1 MNSLGSYKKLWL
13 DFFEN
18 KIAFLSL
25 LILFILVVLSLL
37 SPIISPQ
44 NPYNLAEINIID
56 GRLPPGSQSYK
67 GFVYILGTDDQ
78 GRDMLSAILYGLRI
92 SLGVGI
98 SSGVLAFILGLS
110 VGLFAAYQGGKVDML
125 IMRFVDIQLSFPAIL
140 IALILLTTLG
150 RGTDKVIIALIASQ
164 WVYYARVARGTA
176 LTELNKEY
184 IESARC
190 LNLSKLRIIFFQLL
204 PNCLPPLIVVM
215 TIEIGHAIA
224 LEATLS
230 FLGVGLPITKPS
242 LGLLISNGY
251 EYMLYGKY
259 WISMFPGIA
268 LLLLIL
274 SINVVGDHLRDILN
288 PRLNQ

>member
-1 MNSLGSYKKLWL
+1 MSSLNPYKKLWSE
-13 DFFEN
+13 FREN
-18 KIAFLSL
+18 KIAFLALCIL
-25 LILFILVVLSLL
+25 LVLIVLSLL

-44 NPYNLAEINIID
+44 DPYNLSEINILE
-56 GRLPPGSQSYK
+56 GRLPPGTLSES
-67 GFVYILGTDDQ
+67 GYIYVLGTDDQ

-92 SLGVGI
+92 SLAVGVA
-98 SSGVLAFILGLS
+98 SGLFAFILGLT
-110 VGLFAAYQGGKVDML
+110 VGLFAAYNRGIIDIL
-125 IMRFVDIQLSFPAIL
+125 IMRFVDMQLSFPAIL

-164 WVYYARVARGTA
+164 WVYYAGVARGTA

-184 IESARC
+184 IESALC
-190 LNLSKLRIIFFQLL
+190 LNLSKFRIIIFQLL

-268 LLLLIL
+268 LLILIL
-274 SINVVGDHLRDILN
+274 TINVVGDHLRDILN
-288 PRLNQ
+288 PRLKQ

>member
-1 MNSLGSYKKLWL
+1 MSSLNPYKKLWSE
-13 DFFEN
+13 FREN
-18 KIAFLSL
+18 KIAFLALCIL
-25 LILFILVVLSLL
+25 LVLIVLSLL

-44 NPYNLAEINIID
+44 DPYNLSEINILE
-56 GRLPPGSQSYK
+56 GRLPPGTLSES
-67 GFVYILGTDDQ
+67 GYIYVLGTDDQ

-92 SLGVGI
+92 SIAVGVA
-98 SSGVLAFILGLS
+98 SGLFAFILGLT
-110 VGLFAAYQGGKVDML
+110 VGLFAAYNRGIIDIL
-125 IMRFVDIQLSFPAIL
+125 IMRFVDMQLSFPAIL

-184 IESARC
+184 IESALC
-190 LNLSKLRIIFFQLL
+190 LNLSKFRIIIFQLL

-268 LLLLIL
+268 LLILIL
-274 SINVVGDHLRDILN
+274 TINVVGDHLRDILN
-288 PRLNQ
+288 PRLKQ

>member
-1 MNSLGSYKKLWL
+1 MSSLNPYKKLWSE
-13 DFFEN
+13 FCES
-18 KIAFLSL
+18 KIAFLALCTL
-25 LILFILVVLSLL
+25 LVLIVLSLL

-44 NPYNLAEINIID
+44 DPYNLSDINIME
-56 GRLPPGSQSYK
+56 GRLPPGTHSER
-67 GFVYILGTDDQ
+67 GYIYFLGTDDQ

-92 SLGVGI
+92 SLAVGVASGI
-98 SSGVLAFILGLS
+98 FAFIFGLS
-110 VGLFAAYQGGKVDML
+110 VGLFAAYNGGIIDKL
-125 IMRFVDIQLSFPAIL
+125 IMRFVDMQLSFPAIL

-184 IESARC
+184 IESALC
-190 LNLSKLRIIFFQLL
+190 LNLSKFRIIIFQLL

-268 LLLLIL
+268 LLILIL
-274 SINVVGDHLRDILN
+274 TINVVGDHLRDILN
-288 PRLNQ
+288 PRLKQ

>member
-1 MNSLGSYKKLWL
+1 MSSLNPYKKLWSE
-13 DFFEN
+13 FCEN
-18 KIAFLSL
+18 KIAFLALCTL
-25 LILFILVVLSLL
+25 LVLIVLSLL

-44 NPYNLAEINIID
+44 DPYNLSEINILE
-56 GRLPPGSQSYK
+56 GRLPPGTLSES
-67 GFVYILGTDDQ
+67 GYIYVLGTDDQ

-92 SLGVGI
+92 SLAVGVT
-98 SSGVLAFILGLS
+98 SGLFAFILGLT
-110 VGLFAAYQGGKVDML
+110 VGLFAAYNRGIIDIL
-125 IMRFVDIQLSFPAIL
+125 IMRFVDMQLSFPAIL

-184 IESARC
+184 IESALC
-190 LNLSKLRIIFFQLL
+190 LNLSKFRIIIFQLL

-268 LLLLIL
+268 LLILIL
-274 SINVVGDHLRDILN
+274 TINVVGDHLRDILN
-288 PRLNQ
+288 PRLKQ

>member
-1 MNSLGSYKKLWL
+1 MSSLNPYKKLWSE
-13 DFFEN
+13 FCEN
-18 KIAFLSL
+18 KIAFLALCIL
-25 LILFILVVLSLL
+25 LVLIVLSLL

-44 NPYNLAEINIID
+44 DPYNLSEINILE
-56 GRLPPGSQSYK
+56 GRLPPGTLSES
-67 GFVYILGTDDQ
+67 GYIYVLGTDDQ

-92 SLGVGI
+92 SLAVGVA
-98 SSGVLAFILGLS
+98 SGLFAFILGLT
-110 VGLFAAYQGGKVDML
+110 VGLFAAYNRGIIDIL
-125 IMRFVDIQLSFPAIL
+125 IMRFVDMQLSFPAIL

-184 IESARC
+184 IESALC
-190 LNLSKLRIIFFQLL
+190 LNLSKFRIIIFQLL

-268 LLLLIL
+268 LLILIL
-274 SINVVGDHLRDILN
+274 TINVVGDQLRDILN
-288 PRLNQ
+288 PRLKQ

>member
-1 MNSLGSYKKLWL
+1 M
-13 DFFEN
+13 
-18 KIAFLSL
+18 
-25 LILFILVVLSLL
+25 
-37 SPIISPQ
+37 
-44 NPYNLAEINIID
+44 
-56 GRLPPGSQSYK
+56 
-67 GFVYILGTDDQ
+67 
-78 GRDMLSAILYGLRI
+78 RI
-92 SLGVGI
+92 SLAVGVASGI
-98 SSGVLAFILGLS
+98 FAFILGLT
-110 VGLFAAYQGGKVDML
+110 VGLFAAYNRGIIDIL
-125 IMRFVDIQLSFPAIL
+125 IMRFVDMQLSFPAIL

-164 WVYYARVARGTA
+164 WVYYARVARATA

-184 IESARC
+184 IESALC
-190 LNLSKLRIIFFQLL
+190 LNLSKFRIIIFQLL

-268 LLLLIL
+268 LLILIL
-274 SINVVGDHLRDILN
+274 TINVVGDHLRDILN
-288 PRLNQ
+288 PRLKQ

>member
-1 MNSLGSYKKLWL
+1 MSSLNPYKKLWSE
-13 DFFEN
+13 FREN
-18 KIAFLSL
+18 KIAFLALCIL
-25 LILFILVVLSLL
+25 LVLIVLSLL

-44 NPYNLAEINIID
+44 DPYNLSEINILE
-56 GRLPPGSQSYK
+56 GRLPPGTHSEK
-67 GFVYILGTDDQ
+67 GYIYVLGTDDQ

-92 SLGVGI
+92 SLAVGVASGI
-98 SSGVLAFILGLS
+98 FAFILGLT
-110 VGLFAAYQGGKVDML
+110 VGLFAAYNRGIIDIL
-125 IMRFVDIQLSFPAIL
+125 IMRFVDMQLSFPAIL

-184 IESARC
+184 IESALC
-190 LNLSKLRIIFFQLL
+190 LNLSKFRIIIFQLL

-268 LLLLIL
+268 LLILIL
-274 SINVVGDHLRDILN
+274 TINVVGDHLRDILN
-288 PRLNQ
+288 PRLKQ

>member
-1 MNSLGSYKKLWL
+1 MSSLNPYKKLWSE
-13 DFFEN
+13 FCEN
-18 KIAFLSL
+18 KIAFLALCIL
-25 LILFILVVLSLL
+25 LVLIVLSLL

-44 NPYNLAEINIID
+44 DPYNLSEINILE
-56 GRLPPGSQSYK
+56 GRLPPGTLSES
-67 GFVYILGTDDQ
+67 GYIYVLGTDDQ

-92 SLGVGI
+92 SLAVGVA
-98 SSGVLAFILGLS
+98 SGLFAFILGLT
-110 VGLFAAYQGGKVDML
+110 VGLFAAYNRGIIDIL
-125 IMRFVDIQLSFPAIL
+125 IMRFVDMQLSFPAIL

-184 IESARC
+184 IESALC
-190 LNLSKLRIIFFQLL
+190 LNLSKFRIIIFQLL

-268 LLLLIL
+268 LLILIL
-274 SINVVGDHLRDILN
+274 TINVVGDHLRDILN
-288 PRLNQ
+288 PRLKH

>member
-1 MNSLGSYKKLWL
+1 MSSLNPYKKLWSE
-13 DFFEN
+13 FCEN
-18 KIAFLSL
+18 KIAFLALCTL
-25 LILFILVVLSLL
+25 LVLIVLSLL

-44 NPYNLAEINIID
+44 DPYNLSEINILE
-56 GRLPPGSQSYK
+56 GRLPPGTLSES
-67 GFVYILGTDDQ
+67 GYIYVLGTDDQ

-92 SLGVGI
+92 SLAVGVT
-98 SSGVLAFILGLS
+98 SGLFAFILGLT
-110 VGLFAAYQGGKVDML
+110 VGLFAAYNRGIIDIL
-125 IMRFVDIQLSFPAIL
+125 IMRFVDMQLSFPAIL

-164 WVYYARVARGTA
+164 WVYYARVARATA

-184 IESARC
+184 IESALC
-190 LNLSKLRIIFFQLL
+190 LNLSKFRIIIFQLL

-268 LLLLIL
+268 LLILIL
-274 SINVVGDHLRDILN
+274 TINVVGDHLRDILN
-288 PRLNQ
+288 PRLKQ

>member
-1 MNSLGSYKKLWL
+1 MSSLNPYKKLWSE
-13 DFFEN
+13 FREN
-18 KIAFLSL
+18 KIAFLALCIL
-25 LILFILVVLSLL
+25 LVLIVLSLL

-44 NPYNLAEINIID
+44 DPYNLSEINILE
-56 GRLPPGSQSYK
+56 GRLPPGTLSES
-67 GFVYILGTDDQ
+67 GYIYVLGTDDQ

-92 SLGVGI
+92 SLAVGVA
-98 SSGVLAFILGLS
+98 SGLFAFILGLT
-110 VGLFAAYQGGKVDML
+110 VGLFAAYNRGIIDIL
-125 IMRFVDIQLSFPAIL
+125 IMRFVDMQLSFPAIL

-184 IESARC
+184 IESALC
-190 LNLSKLRIIFFQLL
+190 LNLSKFRIIIFQLL

-268 LLLLIL
+268 LLILIL
-274 SINVVGDHLRDILN
+274 TINVVGDHLRDILN
-288 PRLNQ
+288 PRLKQ

>member
-1 MNSLGSYKKLWL
+1 MSSLNPYKKLWSE
-13 DFFEN
+13 FCEN
-18 KIAFLSL
+18 KIAFLALCIL
-25 LILFILVVLSLL
+25 LVLIVLSLL

-44 NPYNLAEINIID
+44 DPYNLSEINILE
-56 GRLPPGSQSYK
+56 GRLPPGTLSES
-67 GFVYILGTDDQ
+67 GYIYVLGTDDQ

-92 SLGVGI
+92 SLAVGVA
-98 SSGVLAFILGLS
+98 SGLFAFILGLT
-110 VGLFAAYQGGKVDML
+110 VGLFAAYNKGIIDIL
-125 IMRFVDIQLSFPAIL
+125 IMRFVDMQLSFPAIL

-184 IESARC
+184 IESALC
-190 LNLSKLRIIFFQLL
+190 LNLSKFRIIIFQLL

-268 LLLLIL
+268 LLILIL
-274 SINVVGDHLRDILN
+274 TINVVGDHLRDILN
-288 PRLNQ
+288 PRLKQ

>member
-1 MNSLGSYKKLWL
+1 MSSLNPYKKLWSE
-13 DFFEN
+13 FCEN
-18 KIAFLSL
+18 KIAFLALCIL
-25 LILFILVVLSLL
+25 LVLIVLSLL

-44 NPYNLAEINIID
+44 DPYNLSEINILE
-56 GRLPPGSQSYK
+56 GRLPPGTLSES
-67 GFVYILGTDDQ
+67 GYIYVLGTDDQ

-92 SLGVGI
+92 SLAVGVA
-98 SSGVLAFILGLS
+98 SGLFAFILGLT
-110 VGLFAAYQGGKVDML
+110 VGLFAAYNRGIIDIL
-125 IMRFVDIQLSFPAIL
+125 IMRFVDMQLSFPAIL

-184 IESARC
+184 IESALC
-190 LNLSKLRIIFFQLL
+190 LNLSKFRIIIFQLL

-268 LLLLIL
+268 LWLPETLFA
-274 SINVVGDHLRDILN
+274 D
-288 PRLNQ
+288 

>member
-1 MNSLGSYKKLWL
+1 MSSLNPYKKLWSE
-13 DFFEN
+13 FCEN
-18 KIAFLSL
+18 KIAFLALCIL
-25 LILFILVVLSLL
+25 LVLIVLSLL

-44 NPYNLAEINIID
+44 DPYNLSEINILE
-56 GRLPPGSQSYK
+56 GRLPPGTLSES
-67 GFVYILGTDDQ
+67 GYIYVLGTDDQ

-92 SLGVGI
+92 SLAVGVA
-98 SSGVLAFILGLS
+98 SGLFAFILGLT
-110 VGLFAAYQGGKVDML
+110 VGLFAAYNRGIIDIL
-125 IMRFVDIQLSFPAIL
+125 IMRFVDMQLSFPAIL

-184 IESARC
+184 IESALC
-190 LNLSKLRIIFFQLL
+190 LNLSKFRIIIFQLL

-268 LLLLIL
+268 LLILIL
-274 SINVVGDHLRDILN
+274 TINVVGDHLRDILN
-288 PRLNQ
+288 PRLKQ

>member
-1 MNSLGSYKKLWL
+1 MSSLNPYKKLWSE
-13 DFFEN
+13 FREN
-18 KIAFLSL
+18 KIAFLALCTL
-25 LILFILVVLSLL
+25 LVLIVLSLL

-44 NPYNLAEINIID
+44 DPYNLSEINILE
-56 GRLPPGSQSYK
+56 GRLPPGTLSES
-67 GFVYILGTDDQ
+67 GYIYVLGTDDQ

-92 SLGVGI
+92 SLAVGVT
-98 SSGVLAFILGLS
+98 SGLFAFILGLT
-110 VGLFAAYQGGKVDML
+110 VGLFAAYNRGIIDIL
-125 IMRFVDIQLSFPAIL
+125 IMRFVDMQLSFPAIL

-164 WVYYARVARGTA
+164 WVYYARVARATA

-184 IESARC
+184 IESALC
-190 LNLSKLRIIFFQLL
+190 LNLSKFRIIIFQLL

-268 LLLLIL
+268 LLILIL
-274 SINVVGDHLRDILN
+274 TINVVGDHLRDILN
-288 PRLNQ
+288 PRLKQ

>member
-1 MNSLGSYKKLWL
+1 MSSLSPHKKLWL
-13 DFFEN
+13 EFCEN
-18 KIAFLSL
+18 RIAL
-25 LILFILVVLSLL
+25 LAFVVLIVLIVLSLL

-44 NPYNLAEINIID
+44 DPYDLAEINILD
-56 GRLPPGSQSYK
+56 GRLPPGTLSND
-67 GFVYILGTDDQ
+67 GYIYLLGTDDQ

-92 SLGVGI
+92 SLGVGV
-98 SSGVLAFILGLS
+98 SSGLFAFLLGLT
-110 VGLFAAYQGGKVDML
+110 VGLFSAYKGGKIDIL
-125 IMRFVDIQLSFPAIL
+125 IMRFVDMQLSFPAIL

-150 RGTDKVIIALIASQ
+150 RGTDKVIVALIASQ

-176 LTELNKEY
+176 LTELKKEY
-184 IESARC
+184 IESAHC
-190 LNLSKLRIIFFQLL
+190 LNLSKFRIIFFQLL

-268 LLLLIL
+268 LLFLIL
-274 SINVVGDHLRDILN
+274 TINLVGDHLRDILN
-288 PRLNQ
+288 PRLKH